1 MNKLFQI
8 IRNYNFESILD
19 KSYIIIS
26 SIFILSIGVLG
37 WVPLLLTL
45 QYFSTVYFIYLLIFK
60 ALTNIPGFAII
71 NLMFVKLIEIF
82 PIIDSIIKALNPFYN

>member
-26 SIFILSIGVLG
+26 SIFILSIGVLC
-37 WVPLLLTL
+37 WVPFLLTL

>member
-37 WVPLLLTL
+37 WVPFLLTL

-82 PIIDSIIKALNPFYN
+82 PIIDSTIKALNPFYN

>member
-26 SIFILSIGVLG
+26 SIFILSIGFLG
-37 WVPLLLTL
+37 WVPFLLTL